1 MREYSYVT
9 TQPVFSQ
16 SKTTYHILVPQ
27 SVVALKGK
35 SITSI
40 KAYYYN
46 ALEDSYILLGTTEP
60 SGINTPEIGVAKGD
74 IFIYSVN
81 GFRIKRIAAGNVA
94 ESYGNVL
101 KSLPRGIYVVK
112 EANKARKIAL

>member
-1 MREYSYVT
+1 MTVRR
-9 TQPVFSQ
+9 
-16 SKTTYHILVPQ
+16 
-27 SVVALKGK
+27 K
-35 SITSI
+35 SITAI

-46 ALEDSYILLGTTEP
+46 ALEDSFILLGTTEP
-60 SGINTPEIGVAKGD
+60 SGINTPEIRVAKGD

-81 GFRIKRIAAGNVA
+81 GILIKRIVAGNVA
-94 ESYGNVL
+94 ESYGNFL